1 MKTKRRLFL
10 LVCAGVLGLALGGAA
25 LAGSAKTSL
34 LTVHQSR
41 AGAPLS
47 PSAYTGLIRLA
58 VQQNSYRL
66 GAPADPGFVLFS
78 EPDNDATA
86 KITVFSPAGYTAN
99 LTQAPGT
106 TVGQAFALVKAGALG
121 GAILPL
127 AGPVVVGNPADP
139 TLQAASLRCRG
150 TTTNQEILV
159 LNTSFQGQSIQVP
172 DFVNTVG
179 PYTTQEICLQ
189 APSDP
194 ANTFQAQLVLAN
206 YTVNGMF
213 TNPAVSAPLP
223 GYQWVGDFTPYVGT
237 VPNPAGTVEART
249 YVGLPSS
256 LTFKRAKSKRSI
268 VKFTGRL
275 SIQGVNP
282 AGIKLDLFFGAKS
295 QPSPSYRKPGPRCI
309 LTRCT
314 FTQSGTVKSNG
325 TYSKTRKKVK
335 KKTYFQAFL
344 EDGWAFPSCNGPS
357 PTGQPIPCREEIL
370 APMVSNQVLVKP
382 PKRRHR

>member
-1 MKTKRRLFL
+1 MKQKRRLL
-10 LVCAGVLGLALGGAA
+10 LLATASVLGLVLGGAA

-66 GAPADPGFVLFS
+66 GAPADPGFVIFS

-121 GAILPL
+121 NAILPL

-139 TLQAASLRCRG
+139 ALQAASAQCRNG
-150 TTTNQEILV
+150 VTTNQEILV
-159 LNTSFQGQSIQVP
+159 LNTSLQGQTIQVP
-172 DFVNTVG
+172 AFVNTAG
-179 PYTTQEICLQ
+179 PYTTQEICLPLPAT
-189 APSDP
+189 AP
-194 ANTFQAQLVLAN
+194 FQAQLVLAN

-213 TNPAVSAPLP
+213 TNPAASAPAP

-256 LTFKRAKSKRSI
+256 LTFKRAKSKRSL

-282 AGIKLDLFFGAKS
+282 AGIKLDLFYGSKT
-295 QPSPSYRKPGPRCI
+295 QPSPSYRKPSEKCI

-314 FTQSGTVKSNG
+314 LLRSGTVKSNG

-335 KKTYFQAFL
+335 RKTYFQAFL
-344 EDGWAFPSCNGPS
+344 EDGWAFPTCNGPS

-370 APMVSNQVLVKP
+370 APMISNQLLVKP
-382 PKRRHR
+382 PRRHR